1 MPTAERFYRYTV
13 QQARLRDRLYFA
25 SDATAASDLGVSRRT
40 IIRWRCVLEKE
51 GRLVRT
57 EHPCAHFR
65 TVCYRFPKLR
75 VTQRTSCRKPKPL
88 QKPSLRS
95 GFCRQAMSDEVARRS
110 GETTP
115 ANAHDVLA
123 TVCDIFNAH
132 NIPLPTR
139 HKGILARNAKELLDD
154 GFEYETVVVASVI
167 ALRRG
172 APQHVQWVAS
182 DLVMAR
188 GGQRMDRREYEK
200 ALQDE
205 MEVGR
210 GRT

>member
-1 MPTAERFYRYTV
+1 MRPAERLYCYAV
-13 QQARLRDRLYFA
+13 EKARLRDRVYFC
-25 SDATAASDLGVSRRT
+25 SDSTAARDLGVSRRT
-40 IIRWRCVLEKE
+40 IIRWRQTLEQE

-57 EHPCAHFR
+57 THPCAHFR
-65 TVCYRFPKLR
+65 TVAYRFPGRR
-75 VTQRTSCRKPKPL
+75 VTQRTYVPKPL

-95 GFCRQAMSDEVARRS
+95 GFCRQAMTRELAKTEEQS
-110 GETTP
+110 
-115 ANAHDVLA
+115 AHDVLA
-123 TVCDIFNAH
+123 TVCDTFNARR
-132 NIPLPTR
+132 IPIPTR

-172 APQHVQWVAS
+172 APQHVQWIAA

-188 GGQRMDRREYEK
+188 GGERMSRREYEK

-210 GRT
+210 GRA